1 MREFDLVQGF
11 EEGSMGN
18 TKDELVVIWQATQ
31 NMLWLNNERVNGKFE
46 EKQKGRW
53 TTGTWQ
59 KAKQEK

>member
-11 EEGSMGN
+11 EEGSMGS

-46 EKQKGRW
+46 EKQKGRR
-53 TTGTWQ
+53 TTGT
-59 KAKQEK
+59 